1 MRGDMRVTY
10 IKTVNLDLSPRLS
23 MIPNETLLIWGEKD
37 TATPLWMGKKMERE
51 MQNAGLAVI
60 PGVGHFSYAED
71 YPRFCSILQILY
83 QNEA

>member
-1 MRGDMRVTY
+1 M
-10 IKTVNLDLSPRLS
+10 
-23 MIPNETLLIWGEKD
+23 IWGEKD

-51 MQNAGLAVI
+51 MQNAGLAII